1 MKRRNSSSFPYQ
13 NTFVRAW
20 RNAMTSK
27 KELALVFEQLEKEHS
42 FSGAIL
48 VSQDGEVLFEKAY
61 GFASRQL
68 NVPNVLETKFH
79 IASVTKMFIA
89 MAALILSEQGRI
101 SLHEKPAAYLPELAA
116 LDKDITLHHLLSH
129 TSGLQDIYEVP
140 NLRFEMHKLK
150 NEQGDL
156 LSYLVKQPQ
165 LFRPGEGWSYSST
178 GFILMG
184 YLMKKVTGLSFDELM
199 KRYVLTPLS
208 MTNTGLDLP
217 RRINAGRA
225 YGHAVENGQLV
236 NADNDK
242 LSIFEDAPG
251 ELCST
256 VQDLKKWCDAM
267 FDCPLV
273 SPQTLTLMF
282 TPYGQVDPSLHYGYG
297 WFLAPR
303 FRMHGGGTPG
313 FLSRIR
319 QYPEQKVS
327 IILLFNSDQV
337 SAETILSA
345 VEPLIVG

>member
-1 MKRRNSSSFPYQ
+1 M
-13 NTFVRAW
+13 
-20 RNAMTSK
+20 MSK
-27 KELALVFEQLEKEHS
+27 KELEFVFEQLEKDHI
-42 FSGAIL
+42 FSGTIL
-48 VSQDGEVLFEKAY
+48 VSQGGEVLFEKAY

-89 MAALILSEQGRI
+89 MAALMLSEQGLI
-101 SLHEKPAAYLPELAA
+101 ELHEKPAAYLPELAA

-129 TSGLQDIYEVP
+129 TSGLQDIYEVQ
-140 NLRFEMHKLK
+140 NLRFEMNKLK
-150 NEQGDL
+150 IEQGDL

-165 LFRPGEGWSYSST
+165 LFRPGEGWGYSST

-184 YLMKKVTGLSFDELM
+184 YLMEKVTGLSFSELM
-199 KRYVLTPLS
+199 KRSVLTPLS

-236 NADNDK
+236 NADNDE
-242 LSIFEDAPG
+242 LSEFEAPG
-251 ELCST
+251 ELYST

-282 TPYGQVDPSLHYGYG
+282 TPYGQVAPSLHYGYG

-313 FLSRIR
+313 FLSQMR

-327 IILLFNSDQV
+327 IILLFNSDQT
-337 SAETILSA
+337 STETILSA

>member
-1 MKRRNSSSFPYQ
+1 MI
-13 NTFVRAW
+13 
-20 RNAMTSK
+20 SK
-27 KELALVFEQLEKEHS
+27 KKLTSVFEQLVKAHAL
-42 FSGAIL
+42 SGIIL
-48 VSQDGEVLFEKAY
+48 ISQDREVVFEKAY

-68 NVPNVLETKFH
+68 NVSNLLETKFH

-89 MAALILSEQGRI
+89 MAALILYEQGQI
-101 SLHEKPAAYLPELAA
+101 SLHEKPATYLPELAA
-116 LDKDITLHHLLSH
+116 LDKKITIHHLLSH
-129 TSGLQDIYEVP
+129 TSGLQDIYDVP
-140 NLRFEMHKLK
+140 HLRFEMQKLK

-156 LSYLVKQPQ
+156 LSYLVKLPA

-184 YLMKKVTGLSFDELM
+184 YLMQKVTGLSFAELM

-208 MTNTGLDLP
+208 MTNTGHDIP
-217 RRINAGRA
+217 HRINAGRA
-225 YGHAVENGQLV
+225 YGHTIENGHLV

-242 LSIFEDAPG
+242 LSVFEEAPG
-251 ELCST
+251 ELYST
-256 VQDLKKWCDAM
+256 AQDLKKWCDAL

-273 SPQTLTLMF
+273 SPQTLQLMF
-282 TPYGQVDPSLHYGYG
+282 TSHGQVDPSLDYGYG

-327 IILLFNSDQV
+327 IILLFNSDQTNP
-337 SAETILSA
+337 ETILNA
-345 VEPLIVG
+345 VEPLLVE

>member
-1 MKRRNSSSFPYQ
+1 M
-13 NTFVRAW
+13 
-20 RNAMTSK
+20 MSK
-27 KELALVFEQLEKEHS
+27 KELEFVFEQLEKDHI
-42 FSGAIL
+42 FSGTIL
-48 VSQDGEVLFEKAY
+48 ISQGGEVLFEKAY

-89 MAALILSEQGRI
+89 MAALMLSEQGLI
-101 SLHEKPAAYLPELAA
+101 ELHEKPAAYLPELAA

-129 TSGLQDIYEVP
+129 TSGLQDIYEVQ
-140 NLRFEMHKLK
+140 NLRFEMNKLK
-150 NEQGDL
+150 IEQGDL

-165 LFRPGEGWSYSST
+165 LFRPGEGWGYSST

-184 YLMKKVTGLSFDELM
+184 YLMEKVTGLSFAELM
-199 KRYVLTPLS
+199 KRSVLTPLS

-236 NADNDK
+236 NADNDE
-242 LSIFEDAPG
+242 LSEFEAPG
-251 ELCST
+251 ELYST

-282 TPYGQVDPSLHYGYG
+282 TPYGQVAPSLHYGYG

-313 FLSRIR
+313 FLSQMR

-327 IILLFNSDQV
+327 IILLFNSDQT
-337 SAETILSA
+337 STETILSA

>member
-1 MKRRNSSSFPYQ
+1 MP
-13 NTFVRAW
+13 
-20 RNAMTSK
+20 SK
-27 KELALVFEQLEKEHS
+27 KELALVFDQVEKDQR
-42 FSGAIL
+42 FSGTIL
-48 VSQDGEVLFEKAY
+48 VSQGGEVFFEKAY
-61 GFASRQL
+61 GFANRQL

-89 MAALILSEQGRI
+89 MAALMLSEQGRI
-101 SLHEKPAAYLPELAA
+101 SLHEKPVAYLPELAA

-129 TSGLQDIYEVP
+129 TSGLQDIYEVQ
-140 NLRFEMHKLK
+140 NLRFEMNKLK
-150 NEQGDL
+150 NEQGDP

-165 LFRPGEGWSYSST
+165 LFRPGQGWDYSST

-184 YLMKKVTGLSFDELM
+184 YLMEKVTGLSFAELM
-199 KRYVLTPLS
+199 TRYVLTPLS
-208 MTNTGLDLP
+208 MTNTGLDFP

-225 YGHAVENGQLV
+225 YGHTIENGQVV

-242 LSIFEDAPG
+242 LSEFEAPG
-251 ELCST
+251 ELYST

-273 SPQTLTLMF
+273 SPPTLKLMF
-282 TPYGQVDPSLHYGYG
+282 TPYGQVDSSLYYGYG

-313 FLSRIR
+313 FLSQLR

-327 IILLFNSDQV
+327 IILLFNSDHT
-337 SAETILSA
+337 SIETILSA

>member
-1 MKRRNSSSFPYQ
+1 MKRGTLSAFSKE
-13 NTFVRAW
+13 NTCLRVR
-20 RNAMTSK
+20 RDAMMSK
-27 KELALVFEQLEKEHS
+27 KELELVFEQLDKDSH
-42 FSGAIL
+42 FSGVIL
-48 VSQDGEVLFEKAY
+48 VSQDGEVVFERAY

-68 NVPNVLETKFH
+68 NVPNVLGTKFH

-89 MAALILSEQGRI
+89 MAALILSEQGLI
-101 SLHEKPAAYLPELAA
+101 ELHEKPAAYLPELAV
-116 LDKDITLHHLLSH
+116 LDRDITLHHLLSH
-129 TSGLQDIYEVP
+129 TSGLQDIYDVP
-140 NLRFEMHKLK
+140 NLRFEMNKLK
-150 NEQGDL
+150 NEQGNL
-156 LSYLVKQPQ
+156 LSYLVKLPQ
-165 LFRPGEGWSYSST
+165 LFRPGEGWSYSSS
-178 GFILMG
+178 GYILMG
-184 YLMKKVTGLSFDELM
+184 YLMEKVTGLSFDELM
-199 KRYVLTPLS
+199 KRSVLTPLS

-225 YGHAVENGQLV
+225 YGHAVEDGQLV

-242 LSIFEDAPG
+242 LSEFEEAPG
-251 ELCST
+251 ELYST

-282 TPYGQVDPSLHYGYG
+282 TPYGQVNPSLHYGYG

-313 FLSRIR
+313 FLSRMR

-327 IILLFNSDQV
+327 IILLFNSDHMN
-337 SAETILSA
+337 AEMIFSA

>member
-1 MKRRNSSSFPYQ
+1 VSE
-13 NTFVRAW
+13 
-20 RNAMTSK
+20 
-27 KELALVFEQLEKEHS
+27 KELALFFEQVEKDHS
-42 FSGAIL
+42 PSGAIL
-48 VSQDGEVLFEKAY
+48 ISREGEVVFEKAF

-101 SLHEKPAAYLPELAA
+101 ELHEKPAAYLPELAA

-150 NEQGDL
+150 NERGDL
-156 LSYLVKQPQ
+156 LSYLVKLPQ
-165 LFRPGEGWSYSST
+165 LFRPGKGWSYSST

-184 YLMKKVTGLSFDELM
+184 YLMERVTGLSFAELM
-199 KRYVLTPLS
+199 ERYVLAPLS
-208 MTNTGLDLP
+208 MTNTGLDVP
-217 RRINAGRA
+217 RRINPGRA
-225 YGHAVENGQLV
+225 YGHTVENGQAV
-236 NADNDK
+236 NANNDR
-242 LSIFEDAPG
+242 LSVFEEAPG
-251 ELCST
+251 ELYST
-256 VQDLKKWCDAM
+256 VHDLKKWCDAM

-273 SPQTLTLMF
+273 SAQTLQMMF
-282 TPYGQVDPSLHYGYG
+282 TPHGQVDSALHYGYG

-313 FLSRIR
+313 FVSRIK
-319 QYPEQKVS
+319 QYPEQHVS
-327 IILLFNSDQV
+327 IILLFNSDQTDPG
-337 SAETILSA
+337 TILSA

>member
-1 MKRRNSSSFPYQ
+1 MK
-13 NTFVRAW
+13 VW

-27 KELALVFEQLEKEHS
+27 KELALLFEQLEKEHN

-48 VSQDGEVLFEKAY
+48 VSQSGEVLFEKAY

-89 MAALILSEQGRI
+89 MAALILSEQELI
-101 SLHEKPAAYLPELAA
+101 ELHEKPAAYLPALAA

-129 TSGLQDIYEVP
+129 TSGLQDIYGVP

-150 NEQGDL
+150 NERGDF
-156 LSYLVKQPQ
+156 LSYLVKLPQ

-184 YLMKKVTGLSFDELM
+184 YLMEKVTGLSFAELM
-199 KRYVLTPLS
+199 KRYVLTPLA

-217 RRINAGRA
+217 RLINPGRA
-225 YGHAVENGQLV
+225 YGHAFVNGQLV
-236 NADNDK
+236 NADNDR
-242 LSIFEDAPG
+242 LSVFEEAPG
-251 ELCST
+251 ELYST
-256 VQDLKKWCDAM
+256 VLDLKKWCDAM

-273 SPQTLTLMF
+273 SPQTLQLMF
-282 TPYGQVDPSLHYGYG
+282 TPYGQVDASWGFSAQYGYG
-297 WFLAPR
+297 WFLAPE

-313 FLSRIR
+313 FISRIK
-319 QYPEQKVS
+319 QYPEQKAS
-327 IILLFNSDQV
+327 IILLFNSDQTNP
-337 SAETILSA
+337 ETILSA
-345 VEPLIVG
+345 AEPLLIK

>member
-1 MKRRNSSSFPYQ
+1 M
-13 NTFVRAW
+13 
-20 RNAMTSK
+20 MSK
-27 KELALVFEQLEKEHS
+27 KELEFVFEQLEKDHI
-42 FSGAIL
+42 FSGTIL
-48 VSQDGEVLFEKAY
+48 VSQGGEVLFEKAY

-89 MAALILSEQGRI
+89 MAALMLSEQGLI
-101 SLHEKPAAYLPELAA
+101 ELHEKPAAYLPELAA

-129 TSGLQDIYEVP
+129 TSGLQDIYEVQ
-140 NLRFEMHKLK
+140 NLRFEMNKLK
-150 NEQGDL
+150 IEQGDL

-165 LFRPGEGWSYSST
+165 LFRPGEGWGYSST

-184 YLMKKVTGLSFDELM
+184 YLMEKVTGLSFSELM
-199 KRYVLTPLS
+199 KRSVLTPLS

-236 NADNDK
+236 NADNDE
-242 LSIFEDAPG
+242 LSEIEAPG
-251 ELCST
+251 ELYST

-282 TPYGQVDPSLHYGYG
+282 TPYGQVAPSLHYGYG

-313 FLSRIR
+313 FLSQMR

-327 IILLFNSDQV
+327 IILLFNSDQT
-337 SAETILSA
+337 STETILSA

>member
-1 MKRRNSSSFPYQ
+1 M
-13 NTFVRAW
+13 
-20 RNAMTSK
+20 SK
-27 KELALVFEQLEKEHS
+27 KELELFFEQVEKDHS
-42 FSGAIL
+42 LSGVIL
-48 VSQDGEVLFEKAY
+48 VSREGEVVFEKAF

-101 SLHEKPAAYLPELAA
+101 ELHEKPAAYLPELAT
-116 LDKDITLHHLLSH
+116 LDRDITLHHLLSH

-150 NEQGDL
+150 NERGDL
-156 LSYLVKQPQ
+156 LSYLVKLPQ

-184 YLMKKVTGLSFDELM
+184 YLMERVTGLSFAELM
-199 KRYVLTPLS
+199 ERYVLAPLS
-208 MTNTGLDLP
+208 MTNTGLDVP
-217 RRINAGRA
+217 RRINPGRA
-225 YGHAVENGQLV
+225 YGHTVKNGLVV
-236 NADNDK
+236 NANNDR
-242 LSIFEDAPG
+242 LSVFEEAPG
-251 ELCST
+251 ELYST
-256 VQDLKKWCDAM
+256 VHDLKKWCDAM

-273 SPQTLTLMF
+273 SAQTLQMMF
-282 TPYGQVDPSLHYGYG
+282 TPHGQVNPALHYGYG

-313 FLSRIR
+313 FVSRIR
-319 QYPEQKVS
+319 QYPEQHVS
-327 IILLFNSDQV
+327 IILLFNSDQTNPD
-337 SAETILSA
+337 TILSA

>member
-1 MKRRNSSSFPYQ
+1 M
-13 NTFVRAW
+13 
-20 RNAMTSK
+20 MSK
-27 KELALVFEQLEKEHS
+27 KELEFVFEQLEKDHI
-42 FSGAIL
+42 FSGTIL
-48 VSQDGEVLFEKAY
+48 VSQGGEVLFEKAY

-89 MAALILSEQGRI
+89 MAALMLSEQGLI
-101 SLHEKPAAYLPELAA
+101 ELHEKPAAYLPELAA

-129 TSGLQDIYEVP
+129 TSGLQDIYEVQ
-140 NLRFEMHKLK
+140 NLRFEMNKLK
-150 NEQGDL
+150 IEQGDL

-165 LFRPGEGWSYSST
+165 LFRPGEGWGYSST

-184 YLMKKVTGLSFDELM
+184 YLMEKVTGLSFSELM
-199 KRYVLTPLS
+199 KRSVLTPLS

-236 NADNDK
+236 NADNDE
-242 LSIFEDAPG
+242 LSEFEAPG
-251 ELCST
+251 ELYST

-282 TPYGQVDPSLHYGYG
+282 TPYGQVAPSLQYGYG

-313 FLSRIR
+313 FLSQMR

-327 IILLFNSDQV
+327 IILLFNSDQT
-337 SAETILSA
+337 STETILSA